1 MSDKRLQAG
10 ISQPAERALL
20 QIKYNELL
28 ITRANI
34 NSEIISS
41 RETYF
46 RFFDE
51 EFALEMVPTV
61 LLSNLDSNNNLLDD
75 KSISEIKR

>member
-1 MSDKRLQAG
+1 MADKRLQAG

-28 ITRANI
+28 ITRASI

-61 LLSNLDSNNNLLDD
+61 LLSNLDSNSNFF
-75 KSISEIKR
+75 KIHSI